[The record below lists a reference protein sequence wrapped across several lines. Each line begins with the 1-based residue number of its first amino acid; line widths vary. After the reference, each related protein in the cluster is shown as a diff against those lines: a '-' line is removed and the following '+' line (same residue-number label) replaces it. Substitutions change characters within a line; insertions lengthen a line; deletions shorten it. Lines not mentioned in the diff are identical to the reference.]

1 VLGLAYLSRTEKL
14 IFMILKIDNAKIPWK
29 ILIEAEV
36 ICEPMNIGYL
46 LVYVI
51 FVSYGKCDPNL
62 CEPKKIDSHSSQIS
76 H

>member
-1 VLGLAYLSRTEKL
+1 MENFDA
-14 IFMILKIDNAKIPWK
+14 K

-62 CEPKKIDSHSSQIS
+62 CEPQKIDSHSSQIS

>member
-1 VLGLAYLSRTEKL
+1 MEN
-14 IFMILKIDNAKIPWK
+14 FDAKI
-29 ILIEAEV
+29 LVEAEV

-76 H
+76 HLPVNHGSQITSYLK

>member
-1 VLGLAYLSRTEKL
+1 MENFDA
-14 IFMILKIDNAKIPWK
+14 K

-51 FVSYGKCDPNL
+51 FVSYGKCDQYL

>member
-1 VLGLAYLSRTEKL
+1 MENFDA
-14 IFMILKIDNAKIPWK
+14 K

-51 FVSYGKCDPNL
+51 FVSYGKCDPKDTFH
-62 CEPKKIDSHSSQIS
+62 PKSIFKPG
-76 H
+76 